1 MIYNEFLLF
10 VNLLLFLLLRA
21 NVNIAAI
28 LEAKI

>member
-1 MIYNEFLLF
+1 MSFLHF